1 MNNVVV
7 QIKFGVGQKCFQFE
21 SAQDLRGSFSW
32 CVVESWVWEKLAS
45 VLLSFRV
52 ERVGS

>member
-21 SAQDLRGSFSW
+21 SAQDLRGSFSLGVGKTGE
-32 CVVESWVWEKLAS
+32 CVVV
-45 VLLSFRV
+45 F
-52 ERVGS
+52 